1 MMTKYSFKSMT
12 EQANAIKENLI
23 SPVKLLEEFFEKL
36 RKEQDSIG
44 AKILIRVEGLMP
56 GVGSPVFSKLD
67 AELAKSMMGVN
78 AVKAVELGSG
88 VGVVEMKGSE
98 NRDLIKKDGFETN
111 NSGGILGGISNEFD
125 IQLSNIQLVVIVGIT
140 VLFFA
145 ELIIRNINKKKQSP
159 EEKTRPLKKVEK
171 SNEISSDVI
180 RQKIDLAIA
189 YINMGKKSK
198 SISILKKLEKYQL
211 TKKQLKQIN
220 QLRERLS

>member
-1 MMTKYSFKSMT
+1 M
-12 EQANAIKENLI
+12 LI
-23 SPVKLLEEFFEKL
+23 ETFEEFINRLDFNSII
-36 RKEQDSIG
+36 QD
-44 AKILIRVEGLMP
+44 P
-56 GVGSPVFSKLD
+56 SKFLLD
-67 AELAKSMMGVN
+67 
-78 AVKAVELGSG
+78 
-88 VGVVEMKGSE
+88 
-98 NRDLIKKDGFETN
+98 
-111 NSGGILGGISNEFD
+111 EFD

-159 EEKTRPLKKVEK
+159 EEKPHPLKKVEK

-189 YINMGKKSK
+189 YINMDKKSK

-220 QLRERLS
+220 QLRERLSQ

>member
-1 MMTKYSFKSMT
+1 M
-12 EQANAIKENLI
+12 LI
-23 SPVKLLEEFFEKL
+23 ETFEEFINRLDFNSII
-36 RKEQDSIG
+36 QD
-44 AKILIRVEGLMP
+44 P
-56 GVGSPVFSKLD
+56 SKFLLD
-67 AELAKSMMGVN
+67 
-78 AVKAVELGSG
+78 
-88 VGVVEMKGSE
+88 
-98 NRDLIKKDGFETN
+98 
-111 NSGGILGGISNEFD
+111 EFD

-145 ELIIRNINKKKQSP
+145 ELIIRNINKKKQSS
-159 EEKTRPLKKVEK
+159 EEKSRPLKKVEK

>member
-1 MMTKYSFKSMT
+1 M
-12 EQANAIKENLI
+12 LI
-23 SPVKLLEEFFEKL
+23 ETFEEFINRLEFNSII
-36 RKEQDSIG
+36 QD
-44 AKILIRVEGLMP
+44 P
-56 GVGSPVFSKLD
+56 SKFLLD
-67 AELAKSMMGVN
+67 
-78 AVKAVELGSG
+78 
-88 VGVVEMKGSE
+88 
-98 NRDLIKKDGFETN
+98 
-111 NSGGILGGISNEFD
+111 EFD

-145 ELIIRNINKKKQSP
+145 ELIIRNINKKKQST
-159 EEKTRPLKKVEK
+159 EEKPRPLKKVEK

>member
-1 MMTKYSFKSMT
+1 M
-12 EQANAIKENLI
+12 LI
-23 SPVKLLEEFFEKL
+23 ETFEEFINRLDFNSII
-36 RKEQDSIG
+36 QD
-44 AKILIRVEGLMP
+44 P
-56 GVGSPVFSKLD
+56 SKFLLD
-67 AELAKSMMGVN
+67 
-78 AVKAVELGSG
+78 
-88 VGVVEMKGSE
+88 
-98 NRDLIKKDGFETN
+98 
-111 NSGGILGGISNEFD
+111 EFD

-159 EEKTRPLKKVEK
+159 EEKPHPLKKVEK

>member
-1 MMTKYSFKSMT
+1 M
-12 EQANAIKENLI
+12 LI
-23 SPVKLLEEFFEKL
+23 ETFEEFINRLDFNSII
-36 RKEQDSIG
+36 QD
-44 AKILIRVEGLMP
+44 P
-56 GVGSPVFSKLD
+56 SKFLLD
-67 AELAKSMMGVN
+67 
-78 AVKAVELGSG
+78 
-88 VGVVEMKGSE
+88 
-98 NRDLIKKDGFETN
+98 
-111 NSGGILGGISNEFD
+111 EFD

-220 QLRERLS
+220 QVRERLS

>member
-1 MMTKYSFKSMT
+1 M
-12 EQANAIKENLI
+12 LI
-23 SPVKLLEEFFEKL
+23 ETFEEFINRLDFNSII
-36 RKEQDSIG
+36 QD
-44 AKILIRVEGLMP
+44 P
-56 GVGSPVFSKLD
+56 SKFLLD
-67 AELAKSMMGVN
+67 
-78 AVKAVELGSG
+78 
-88 VGVVEMKGSE
+88 
-98 NRDLIKKDGFETN
+98 
-111 NSGGILGGISNEFD
+111 EFN
-125 IQLSNIQLVVIVGIT
+125 IQLSNIQLVVIVGIA

-159 EEKTRPLKKVEK
+159 EEKPHPLKKVEK